1 MVLRVHLL
9 YNKTKMETQ
18 NQNPENRNFYTSEN
32 WEERIKEH
40 QERNRKGKIFG
51 GILIFIAGAAY
62 LAKEMGV
69 YFPQW
74 VFSWQMFLII
84 IGLFVGVKNSF
95 RSFGWIVLVG
105 LGAAFMLE
113 DYVPDM
119 HIKIY
124 LWPILIM
131 ALGLKMIFRPH
142 RRFDK
147 RWEKHMYKNRGRFSA
162 FGSEKSSSSEDTIDI
177 DLVFSGFRK
186 NIISKDFKGGT
197 ISCVF
202 GGGELNLSQA
212 DINGVAVLEIKQVFG
227 GVKIIVPANWEVKTD
242 ETSAV
247 CGDVSDKRAQQT
259 NANPD
264 KILVVKGSVVFGGID
279 IRNY

>member
-1 MVLRVHLL
+1 
-9 YNKTKMETQ
+9 METQ
-18 NQNPENRNFYTSEN
+18 NQNTENKNFYNNEN
-32 WEERIKEH
+32 WDERMKEYQTRH
-40 QERNRKGKIFG
+40 RNGKIFG
-51 GILIFIAGAAY
+51 GIILFIVGAAY

-69 YFPQW
+69 FFPEW
-74 VFSWQMFLII
+74 LFTWQMFLIVL
-84 IGLFVGVKNSF
+84 GLFVGVKNSF
-95 RSFGWIVLVG
+95 RNFGWIVLVG
-105 LGAAFMLE
+105 IGAAFMIE
-113 DYVPDM
+113 DFIPDM
-119 HIKIY
+119 HVKVY

-142 RRFDK
+142 RRFNN
-147 RWEKHMYKNRGRFSA
+147 RWEKHMYKHRGRFSA
-162 FGSEKSSSSEDTIDI
+162 FGNEKSSSSEDTINI

-186 NIISKDFKGGT
+186 NIISKDFKGGR

-212 DINGVAVLEIKQVFG
+212 DINGVAVLKVEQVFG

-247 CGDVSDKRAQQT
+247 CGDVSDKRANQT
-259 NANPD
+259 ETNPN

>member
-1 MVLRVHLL
+1 
-9 YNKTKMETQ
+9 METQ
-18 NQNPENRNFYTSEN
+18 NQNSENKDSQNFYRNRYDSTIPG
-32 WEERIKEH
+32 WEDRIKEH
-40 QERNRKGKIFG
+40 QARHKKGKIIG
-51 GILIFIAGAAY
+51 GIIIFVAGAAY

-69 YFPQW
+69 ALPEWLFT
-74 VFSWQMFLII
+74 WQMFLIVL
-84 IGLFVGVKNSF
+84 GLFVGVKHSF
-95 RSFGWIVLVG
+95 RNFGWIVLVG
-105 LGAAFMLE
+105 VGAAFMLE
-113 DYVPDM
+113 EYVPDM
-119 HIKIY
+119 HVKVY

-142 RRFDK
+142 GRYNR
-147 RWEKHMYKNRGRFSA
+147 RWERHMYGRRGGRFSA
-162 FGSEKSSSSEDTIDI
+162 FGNEKSSSSEDTVEI

-212 DINGVAVLEIKQVFG
+212 DINGEAILEVNQVFG

-242 ETSAV
+242 KTSAV
-247 CGDVSDKRAQQT
+247 CGDISDKRHNQT
-259 NANPD
+259 ETNSN

>member
-1 MVLRVHLL
+1 
-9 YNKTKMETQ
+9 METQ
-18 NQNPENRNFYTSEN
+18 NQNTENKDSQNFYRNKNNNTMPG
-32 WEERIKEH
+32 WEDRMKEH
-40 QERNRKGKIFG
+40 QGRNKKGKIIG
-51 GILIFIAGAAY
+51 GIIVFIAGSAY

-69 YFPQW
+69 YFPEW
-74 VFSWQMFLII
+74 LFSWQMFLIVV
-84 IGLFVGVKNSF
+84 GLFVGVKHSF

-105 LGAAFMLE
+105 LGVAFMFQ
-113 DYVPDM
+113 DYVPDS
-119 HIKIY
+119 HVKIY
-124 LWPILIM
+124 LWPILNM
-131 ALGLKMIFRPH
+131 ALGLKMIFSP
-142 RRFDK
+142 RRFNK
-147 RWEKHMYKNRGRFSA
+147 RWENHMNGRRGGRGFSA
-162 FGSEKSSSSEDTIDI
+162 FGNEKSSSSENTIDI

-259 NANPD
+259 ETNPN
-264 KILVVKGSVVFGGID
+264 KILVVKGSVIFGGID

>member
-1 MVLRVHLL
+1 M
-9 YNKTKMETQ
+9 Q
-18 NQNPENRNFYTSEN
+18 NQDRDNRNFYNSQN
-32 WEERIKEH
+32 WDEIMKEQQARH
-40 QERNRKGKIFG
+40 RKGKIVG
-51 GILIFIAGAAY
+51 GVILFLAGAAY

-69 YFPQW
+69 LFPEW
-74 VFSWQMFLII
+74 LFTWQMFLIVL
-84 IGLFVGVKNSF
+84 GLFVGVKHSF
-95 RSFGWIVLVG
+95 RNFGWIVLVG
-105 LGAAFMLE
+105 LGVAFMLE
-113 DYVPDM
+113 DYMPDM
-119 HIKIY
+119 HVKVY

-131 ALGLKMIFRPH
+131 ALGLRMIFRPH
-142 RRFDK
+142 GRFNK
-147 RWEKHMYKNRGRFSA
+147 RWEHHMYKYKHRGNFSA
-162 FGSEKSSSSEDTIDI
+162 FGNEKSSSSEDTVEI

-212 DINGVAVLEIKQVFG
+212 DINGVAILEVNQVFG

-242 ETSAV
+242 KTTAV

-259 NANPD
+259 ESNPD
-264 KILVVKGSVVFGGID
+264 KVLIVKGSVVFGGID

>member
-1 MVLRVHLL
+1 
-9 YNKTKMETQ
+9 METQ
-18 NQNPENRNFYTSEN
+18 NQNSDNKNFYNNTN
-32 WEERIKEH
+32 WDERMKEH
-40 QERNRKGKIFG
+40 QERNRKGKIAG
-51 GILIFIAGAAY
+51 GVLLFAAGALY
-62 LAKEMGV
+62 LAKEMGA
-69 YFPQW
+69 FLPDW
-74 VFSWQMFLII
+74 LFSWQMFLIVL
-84 IGLFVGVKNSF
+84 GLFVGVKHSF
-95 RSFGWIVLVG
+95 RNFGWIVLVG
-105 LGAAFMLE
+105 LGIAFMIE

-119 HIKIY
+119 HVKIY

-131 ALGLKMIFRPH
+131 AIGLKMIFRPS
-142 RRFDK
+142 RRFNK
-147 RWEKHMYKNRGRFSA
+147 RWEDHMMNRGGRGGNFSA
-162 FGSEKSSSSEDTIDI
+162 FGNEKSSSSEDIVNI

-212 DINGVAVLEIKQVFG
+212 DINGVAVLEVKQVFG

>member
-1 MVLRVHLL
+1 
-9 YNKTKMETQ
+9 METDNKFSESEN
-18 NQNPENRNFYTSEN
+18 NQNFRKRRFDSTPG
-32 WEERIKEH
+32 WEERMNEYQARH
-40 QERNRKGKIFG
+40 RKGKIFG
-51 GILIFIAGAAY
+51 GIILFIAGAAY

-69 YFPQW
+69 AFPEW
-74 VFSWQMFLII
+74 LFTWQMFLIVL
-84 IGLFVGVKNSF
+84 GLFVGAKHSF
-95 RSFGWIVLVG
+95 RNFGWIVLVG
-105 LGAAFMLE
+105 VGAAFMIE
-113 DYVPDM
+113 EFVPDM
-119 HIKIY
+119 HVKVY

-147 RWEKHMYKNRGRFSA
+147 RWEKHMHYHGGRFSA
-162 FGSEKSSSSEDTIDI
+162 FGNEKSSSSEDTVNI

-212 DINGVAVLEIKQVFG
+212 DINGEAMLEISQVFG

-242 ETSAV
+242 KTSAV
-247 CGDVSDKRAQQT
+247 CGDVSDKRAHQT
-259 NANPD
+259 ETNPD
-264 KILVVKGSVVFGGID
+264 KILVIKGSVVFGGID